1 MFSTLPDRFSK
12 ARYSLVGS
20 DMKQQ
25 FELSSRGKIMG
36 SLTADQ
42 LAGQLRRLKENLSPA
57 EQISAD
63 KVVQNFLDLHL
74 PVNSE
79 VRYYKNSVI

>member
-1 MFSTLPDRFSK
+1 
-12 ARYSLVGS
+12 
-20 DMKQQ
+20 
-25 FELSSRGKIMG
+25 MG

-42 LAGQLRRLKENLSPA
+42 LAWQLRRLKENLSPA